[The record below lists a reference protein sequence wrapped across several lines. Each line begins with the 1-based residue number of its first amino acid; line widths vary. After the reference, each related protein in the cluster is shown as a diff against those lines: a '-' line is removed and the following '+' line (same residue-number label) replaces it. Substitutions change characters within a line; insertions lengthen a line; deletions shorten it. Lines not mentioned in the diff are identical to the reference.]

1 MKKLMAIFTIL
12 IVVAFVSIVIAQEKP
27 APPKPT
33 PSPATPPGPA
43 KEEKPKIEKF
53 SGVIE
58 KIDEAGKTIDVKRGA
73 GKTEKIL
80 TFAVTDQTKITRGK
94 DTLSFSDLKQKMNV
108 SIEYK
113 KEGDKLIALSIK
125 VAVPKTA
132 APKEKKPE
140 EAPKK

>member
-1 MKKLMAIFTIL
+1 
-12 IVVAFVSIVIAQEKP
+12 
-27 APPKPT
+27 
-33 PSPATPPGPA
+33 
-43 KEEKPKIEKF
+43 
-53 SGVIE
+53 
-58 KIDEAGKTIDVKRGA
+58 
-73 GKTEKIL
+73 
-80 TFAVTDQTKITRGK
+80 
-94 DTLSFSDLKQKMNV
+94 MNV